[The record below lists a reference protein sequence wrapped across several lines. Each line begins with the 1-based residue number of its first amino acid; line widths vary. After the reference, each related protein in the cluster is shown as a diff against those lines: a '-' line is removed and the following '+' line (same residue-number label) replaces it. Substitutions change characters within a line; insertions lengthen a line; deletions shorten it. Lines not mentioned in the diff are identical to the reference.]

1 MTPKE
6 KIAII
11 KDFVEFCENEI
22 NIEQLPKI
30 KFILD
35 NKWAKHLHSF
45 GRYRNEKRDVTVY
58 MGKRN
63 LADTLRTLAHELVH
77 HRQNELG
84 KLDMNSGDTGSNIE
98 NEANVM
104 AGILMRKFGKTHE
117 MIYESKSLKLTDI
130 LKEIKQK

>member
-22 NIEQLPKI
+22 NIEELPKI

-63 LADTLRTLAHELVH
+63 LADTLRTIAHELVH

-104 AGILMRKFGKTHE
+104 AGVLMRKFGKTHE

>member
-22 NIEQLPKI
+22 NIEELPKI

-98 NEANVM
+98 NEANSM

>member
-35 NKWAKHLHSF
+35 NKWAKNLHSF

-104 AGILMRKFGKTHE
+104 AGILMRKFGKTHD

-130 LKEIKQK
+130 LKELKQK

>member
-22 NIEQLPKI
+22 NIEELPKI

>member
-22 NIEQLPKI
+22 NIEELPKI

-63 LADTLRTLAHELVH
+63 LADILRTLAHELVH

-104 AGILMRKFGKTHE
+104 AGILMRKFGKTHDI
-117 MIYESKSLKLTDI
+117 IYESKSLKLTDI
-130 LKEIKQK
+130 LKEIKIK

>member
-84 KLDMNSGDTGSNIE
+84 KLDMNSGETGSNIE
-98 NEANVM
+98 NEANSM